1 MYCLSSLQA
10 LALQSTHIELNIGQA
25 LTQLCSLTSLK
36 LIAAASSYARA
47 NSSTVVSLSLDV
59 DWEAMAA
66 LQEIDIQ
73 SDKLKFGDN
82 MSSLVKLATLRC
94 IKFLDCM
101 PAKCIPKPPCGL
113 EPLFCALARHR
124 PDVTLFV
131 DGNRMENA
139 MIM

>member
-1 MYCLSSLQA
+1 M
-10 LALQSTHIELNIGQA
+10 
-25 LTQLCSLTSLK
+25 LTL
-36 LIAAASSYARA
+36 
-47 NSSTVVSLSLDV
+47 SSTVSTLQLVCMSFKRTFGDV

-113 EPLFCALARHR
+113 EPLFYGLARHR

-131 DGNRMENA
+131 DGNRMETL
-139 MIM
+139 